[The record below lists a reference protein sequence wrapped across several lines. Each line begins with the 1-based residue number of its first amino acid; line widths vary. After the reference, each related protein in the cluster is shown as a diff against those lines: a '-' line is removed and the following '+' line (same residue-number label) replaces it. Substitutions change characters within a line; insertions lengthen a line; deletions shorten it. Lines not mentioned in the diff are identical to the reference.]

1 MKRRHFLATLLATAG
16 SVAVVPAHAASLTKR
31 RIWVYDPALPAIMP
45 LVEAARATGDDVRAV
60 EGDRIRF
67 ARDMVGG
74 GTASVAG
81 VTRYADFLMLSGVAA
96 EAGYRVVSQALW
108 PGSSGAAISW
118 TLQRRR

>member
-45 LVEAARATGDDVRAV
+45 LVEAARATGDDVRAIG
-60 EGDRIRF
+60 GDCIRF
-67 ARDMVGG
+67 ARDMVGD
-74 GTASVAG
+74 GTASLAG

-96 EAGYRVVSQALW
+96 EAGYRVVSQAML
-108 PGSSGAAISW
+108 PGSRGAAIAW
-118 TLQRRR
+118 ALRRKR